1 MSRFLR
7 TAAAAALAVAAFGA
21 LTAPASAQTYNRLV
35 VFGDSLSDN
44 GNLYAAAGQ
53 PTSPPYYQ
61 GRFSNGP
68 VFTELL
74 GFNAGRYTAGAPVT
88 GSVNYAFGG
97 ARTDSSLNPPGMR
110 RQLAAYTGA
119 GGAFGPNDLVSVLGG
134 ANNIFQR
141 IQEFAALPPA
151 TQAVTNPQSFVQPAV
166 VAAAADVNFIVNDIA
181 SRGAGTILV
190 TNLPRLG
197 ITPQFAGTTAAPLV
211 DFAGSG
217 FNTALYG
224 GLSAVAAAQPDTNI
238 IYFDLYKASGAIAA
252 DPTRF
257 GLTNATQSCFTGVS
271 VCANPDDYLYWDGVH
286 PTAAGHALIAALA
299 DDYLYYGDRGA
310 QSAVQ
315 GETAF
320 RQREDMLD
328 MAAETV
334 SGHAAWAPGTHLIFG
349 ALGDTV
355 ETDAR
360 GMVAE
365 TSAEGYGAR
374 AGLDHVVSESMRFG
388 VAASWR
394 TTDVEA
400 GAMSFDLK
408 TYGVD
413 AWAGWRSGSMFVNAT
428 AGGAIDQYDNIERIS
443 ALAPIV
449 QFAETDGGSLGAR
462 LQAGTWFDM
471 GGIALSPRAALSWV
485 SADVNGYAETG
496 AAAAYQYEDRTV
508 ENLSGELSLR
518 AEGGGEGF
526 GFYVEGGYRDSFGDS
541 SDDVRVGIAGNTA
554 QVLAREVED
563 PFGGSLIAAAGI
575 EANLGP
581 AKLSAGYR
589 GRFGDHADSHMGG
602 ITLSLPLQ

>member
-1 MSRFLR
+1 M
-7 TAAAAALAVAAFGA
+7 
-21 LTAPASAQTYNRLV
+21 RL
-35 VFGDSLSDN
+35 
-44 GNLYAAAGQ
+44 
-53 PTSPPYYQ
+53 
-61 GRFSNGP
+61 
-68 VFTELL
+68 
-74 GFNAGRYTAGAPVT
+74 
-88 GSVNYAFGG
+88 
-97 ARTDSSLNPPGMR
+97 
-110 RQLAAYTGA
+110 QLAAYTGA

-134 ANNIFQR
+134 ANNVFQQ
-141 IQEFAALPPA
+141 IQAFAALPPLV
-151 TQAVTNPQSFVQPAV
+151 QASTNPQAFVQPAV
-166 VAAAADVNFIVNDIA
+166 VSAAADINFLVNDIA

-197 ITPQFAGTTAAPLV
+197 ITPQFAGTAAAPLV

-217 FNTALYG
+217 FNSALYS
-224 GLSAVAAAQPDTNI
+224 GLSAVAAAQPNTNI
-238 IYFDLYKASGAIAA
+238 IYFDLYKVSDVLAA

-257 GLTNATQSCFTGVS
+257 GLTNATQSCFTGLS

-286 PTAAGHALIAALA
+286 PTAAGHRLIAALA
-299 DDYLYYGDRGA
+299 NDYLYYGDQGA

-334 SGHAAWAPGTHLIFG
+334 SGHAAWSPGTHLIFG
-349 ALGDTV
+349 ALGDKV

-374 AGLDHVVSESMRFG
+374 AGLDHVASESVRFG
-388 VAASWR
+388 FAASWR

-462 LQAGTWFDM
+462 LQGGLWFDM

-496 AAAAYQYEDRTV
+496 AAATYQYADRTV
-508 ENLSGELSLR
+508 ENLSGEVSLR

-526 GFYVEGGYRDSFGDS
+526 GFYIEGGYRDSFGDS
-541 SDDVRVGIAGNTA
+541 SDAVHVGIAGNTA

-575 EANLGP
+575 EADLGP
-581 AKLSAGYR
+581 ARLTAGYR

-602 ITLSLPLQ
+602 VTISLPLQ